1 MITPDHFSRLMK
13 KSHRPKVLF
22 KDTNLP
28 DPDGFPAHPNVTLSK
43 ESLLQFRE
51 SYGQLLAFASIIC
64 NVEPEELCGI
74 DLVGYAYKVLKAEQ
88 NREEE

>member
-64 NVEPEELCGI
+64 NVEPEKLCGM
-74 DLVGYAYKVLKAEQ
+74 DLVGYVWKVVKA
-88 NREEE
+88 RSEE